1 MQIYRPRNVVIT
13 NGLKYLPPDSEI
25 FQNLRTVNPDAK
37 IYLTENQHVV
47 FSADTDG
54 TVLLERGPE
63 PYELFME

>member
-25 FQNLRTVNPDAK
+25 FQALRAVRPDAK

-47 FSADTDG
+47 FRVDTDG
-54 TVLLERGPE
+54 TLRLECGPD
-63 PYELFME
+63 PYDLSPG